1 MFDIWGVSVK
11 EEVYFKED
19 KYKIW
24 VFKNPCYS
32 NFDLCKLGKLSN
44 FPKSQIQIFE
54 LEIS

>member
-1 MFDIWGVSVK
+1 MSNIWGVSVK
-11 EEVYFKED
+11 EEVYFKEH

-32 NFDLCKLGKLSN
+32 NSDLCKLGKLSN
-44 FPKSQIQIFE
+44 LFKSQIQIFE